1 MTSTWR
7 RINNQVRTVLL
18 LGALSALLI
27 GVGGALA
34 PGHLGIF
41 LVLAIALNVGGYF
54 FSDKLVL
61 RMHGA
66 REVTPETAP
75 GLHRMVGELA
85 VRANLP
91 KPRVFVIDSPQ
102 PNAFATGRN
111 PAHGVVAVTTGIV
124 DVLSDRELRGV
135 IAHEL
140 GHIQNRDILVSTLAA
155 VAAGAV
161 TWVAQAISFGA
172 LFGGSSSE
180 DEGEG
185 SAAGGLL
192 LALVAPLAATLI
204 QLGISRAREYGADD
218 AGARIS
224 GDPLA
229 LASAL
234 EKLEAG
240 ARALPGADPQPA
252 TASLFIVNPFA
263 GAGGIGRLFSTH
275 PATEERVRRL
285 RAMAGE
291 RVAA

>member
-155 VAAGAV
+155 VWR
-161 TWVAQAISFGA
+161 T
-172 LFGGSSSE
+172 
-180 DEGEG
+180 
-185 SAAGGLL
+185 
-192 LALVAPLAATLI
+192 
-204 QLGISRAREYGADD
+204 
-218 AGARIS
+218 
-224 GDPLA
+224 
-229 LASAL
+229 
-234 EKLEAG
+234 
-240 ARALPGADPQPA
+240 
-252 TASLFIVNPFA
+252 
-263 GAGGIGRLFSTH
+263 
-275 PATEERVRRL
+275 
-285 RAMAGE
+285 
-291 RVAA
+291 